1 MGERCDNKSKI
12 EVADAYRSLSVICG
26 SFTQKV
32 NYSFCLAVFTCDCF
46 YSILIFTRLLLNPK
60 SKCRCMMWKGI
71 FTARNRSCGNVMFL
85 QVSVYPQAGGGVSQ
99 HAMGRSLCDQ
109 GVVTRGCVT
118 DGACDQGV
126 YTPGLTPP
134 NTVNKRAVCT
144 LLECFLV

>member
-1 MGERCDNKSKI
+1 MQMYDVKRDFYRPQQKLRERN
-12 EVADAYRSLSVICG
+12 
-26 SFTQKV
+26 
-32 NYSFCLAVFTCDCF
+32 VFTGVGL
-46 YSILIFTRLLLNPK
+46 STR
-60 SKCRCMMWKGI
+60 GD
-71 FTARNRSCGNVMFL
+71 
-85 QVSVYPQAGGGVSQ
+85 GGVSQ

-118 DGACDQGV
+118 DGVCDQGV